1 MTFTIP
7 VWLLWTAGVVI
18 GVPVTLFAL
27 LGSLFSNCLFEGEM
41 TELLICLP
49 L

>member
-18 GVPVTLFAL
+18 GVPVTLFAICS
-27 LGSLFSNCLFEGEM
+27 SLIVLAY
-41 TELLICLP
+41 LRDQ
-49 L
+49 

>member
-27 LGSLFSNCLFEGEM
+27 LGSLF
-41 TELLICLP
+41 LIAYLRVK
-49 L
+49 